1 MEIIIIKI
9 KPIECIKYKFGEEE
23 SKEFWKS
30 RDYETIGSFE
40 KRVNQSTRICWKRLK
55 YRGFSAKKIRSKM
68 HSC

>member
-9 KPIECIKYKFGEEE
+9 KPIECIKYKFGEETIGRN
-23 SKEFWKS
+23 KK
-30 RDYETIGSFE
+30 ETIGSFE